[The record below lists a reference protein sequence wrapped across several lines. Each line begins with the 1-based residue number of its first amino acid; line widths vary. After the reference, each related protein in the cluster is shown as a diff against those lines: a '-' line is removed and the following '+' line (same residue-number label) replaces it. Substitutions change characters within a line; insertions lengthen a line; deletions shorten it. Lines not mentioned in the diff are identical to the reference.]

1 MKPDTP
7 DSIFVFPDHMVAPN
21 DMVQPDLTICT
32 DLEVPNFEFFQEIYH
47 PQDDKF
53 LEKIQN

>member
-21 DMVQPDLTICT
+21 NIVQPDLTICT
-32 DLEVPNFEFFQEIYH
+32 DIEVPNFEFFQDIYNPPEDEIPY
-47 PQDDKF
+47 
-53 LEKIQN
+53 

>member
-7 DSIFVFPDHMVAPN
+7 DSIFVFPDHIVAPI

-32 DLEVPNFEFFQEIYH
+32 DLEVPNFEFFQDIYNPPEDEIPY
-47 PQDDKF
+47 
-53 LEKIQN
+53 